1 MFCLRLREA
10 ATLLCLGGWF
20 HNRVNALNNGVSTL
34 PPMGWST
41 WNAYGPA
48 ITEQV
53 IKDTADAMVSSG
65 MKEAGYQYINI
76 DDMWAEMERNE
87 NGTLVANKQK
97 FPSGMKALG
106 DYIHSKGLKVGWR
119 TINVFLIQ
127 ITAGGDH
134 FNGRL
139 LAIRGRI
146 LQSAQQIAVNCY
158 HLQQHK

>member
-48 ITEQV
+48 ITEQA

-106 DYIHSKGLKVGWR
+106 DYIHSKGLKVG
-119 TINVFLIQ
+119 
-127 ITAGGDH
+127 
-134 FNGRL
+134 
-139 LAIRGRI
+139 
-146 LQSAQQIAVNCY
+146 
-158 HLQQHK
+158 